1 MNIDANPKVENEI
14 IEKAKYCLKC
24 KNKPC
29 SNACPMNTNIPG
41 FISEIEKGNIEEAYK
56 ILINNNI
63 FSHICSIVCPQEKQ
77 CEGSCIRGIKQ
88 TPTEIGILEE
98 YVNRWAEENL
108 EKISLKIENNIN
120 KKIAIIGSGPAGM
133 QCAFDLRKKGYQI
146 TIFEKEKN
154 IGGILNYGIPD
165 FRLNKRYLYNIIDLL
180 RDIGI
185 EFKTEKELGKD
196 IHIKELK
203 KEFDFI
209 FIGIGAE
216 IPSKYD
222 IGNFKNIYEPDI
234 FLKAY
239 NNNKYFNDLGDIA
252 IIGGGNVAM
261 DCSRAALRM
270 GANSSTIIYRRD
282 EKYMPASQKELED
295 AISEGVKKEFTTRV
309 IKAQGKE
316 KIESLRCIKTEII
329 DGKAIDIPNSEFD
342 FKVDTVVFAI
352 GQKPNKEILEKE
364 GLKVNNWGQLE
375 IDENGMTNI
384 ENVYAGG
391 DISEAKATVCVALGS
406 ARRAANSI
414 DKKVKGE

>member
-1 MNIDANPKVENEI
+1 MNIDANQKVENEI

-29 SNACPMNTNIPG
+29 SNACPMHTNIPG
-41 FISEIEKGNIEEAYK
+41 FISEIEKGNIKEAYK

-88 TPTEIGILEE
+88 TSTEIGKLEE
-98 YVNRWAEENL
+98 YVNKWAEENL
-108 EKISLKIENNIN
+108 EKIDFKIENKID
-120 KKIAIIGSGPAGM
+120 KKIAVIGSGPAGM
-133 QCAFDLRKKGYQI
+133 QCAFDLKRKGYHV
-146 TIFEKEKN
+146 TVFEKEKN

-165 FRLNKRYLYNIIDLL
+165 FRLNKSYLNNIVDLL
-180 RDIGI
+180 EKIGI

-203 KEFDFI
+203 DKYDFI

-222 IGNFKNIYEPDI
+222 LGDFESIYEPDI

-239 NNNKYFNDLGDIA
+239 NNNQFISGLGDVA

-282 EKYMPASQKELED
+282 EKYMPASIKELED
-295 AISEGVKKEFTTRV
+295 AISEGVRKEFTTRV
-309 IKAQGKE
+309 IKASGNK
-316 KIESLRCIKTEII
+316 KIESLKCIKTEII
-329 DGKAIDIPNSEFD
+329 DGKAIDIPNTEFD
-342 FKVDTVVFAI
+342 FKANTVIFAI
-352 GQKPNKEILEKE
+352 GQKPNKEVLEKE

-375 IDENGMTNI
+375 VDESGMTNI

-391 DISEAKATVCVALGS
+391 DVSEDKATVCVALGS
-406 ARRAANSI
+406 ARRVANSI
-414 DKKVKGE
+414 DKKIKGE